1 MLGAPRGGVSVHI
14 YGHGPLRIFLMK
26 KPINFLLPGAVL
38 ALVGQAH
45 APIAAIYEKHYYL
58 RPCLPDEPPVSGHKG
73 FLDHYH
79 ELIGT
84 WTRKLRSRQQAEDL
98 THDAFVRVLENP
110 REQVEQPRA
119 YLHQTAR
126 NIAVDGYRRE
136 ERRQA
141 LELAAFA
148 SGLDGGGDPQDYV
161 HALELA
167 DRVERALAELPLN
180 CRRVFI
186 WQKLEGLTQAEIA
199 ERMGLT
205 KNMVEKYMIRTL
217 RHLREHLDVS
227 AG

>member
-1 MLGAPRGGVSVHI
+1 MT
-14 YGHGPLRIFLMK
+14 
-26 KPINFLLPGAVL
+26 
-38 ALVGQAH
+38 QT
-45 APIAAIYEKHYYL
+45 
-58 RPCLPDEPPVSGHKG
+58 VSGHKG

-98 THDAFVRVLENP
+98 AHDAFVRVLENP

-126 NIAVDGYRRE
+126 NLAVDGLRRE
-136 ERRQA
+136 DRRQA
-141 LELAAFA
+141 LALEAIDNGTTG
-148 SGLDGGGDPQDYV
+148 SDDPEAYV

-167 DRVERALAELPLN
+167 DSVERALAGLPLN
-180 CRRVFI
+180 CRQVFI

-199 ERMGLT
+199 ERMGLS

-227 AG
+227 A

>member
-1 MLGAPRGGVSVHI
+1 MSR
-14 YGHGPLRIFLMK
+14 
-26 KPINFLLPGAVL
+26 
-38 ALVGQAH
+38 
-45 APIAAIYEKHYYL
+45 
-58 RPCLPDEPPVSGHKG
+58 HKG

-98 THDAFVRVLENP
+98 AHDAFVRVLEND
-110 REQVEQPRA
+110 QAGVEQPRA
-119 YLHQTAR
+119 YLHQIAR

-136 ERRQA
+136 DRRQA
-141 LELAAFA
+141 LEQDAFELGSDA
-148 SGLDGGGDPQDYV
+148 SGDPEAYMNAV
-161 HALELA
+161 ELA
-167 DRVERALAELPLN
+167 DSVERALAELPLN

-199 ERMGLT
+199 ARMGLT

-227 AG
+227 TR

>member
-1 MLGAPRGGVSVHI
+1 MSR
-14 YGHGPLRIFLMK
+14 
-26 KPINFLLPGAVL
+26 
-38 ALVGQAH
+38 
-45 APIAAIYEKHYYL
+45 
-58 RPCLPDEPPVSGHKG
+58 HKG

-84 WTRKLRSRQQAEDL
+84 WTRKLRSRHQAEDL
-98 THDAFVRVLENP
+98 AHDAFVRVLENDAQP
-110 REQVEQPRA
+110 VEQPRA

-136 ERRQA
+136 DRRQA
-141 LELAAFA
+141 LEQE
-148 SGLDGGGDPQDYV
+148 GLDLSPVAGDDPEAYV

-167 DRVERALAELPLN
+167 DSVERALAQLPLN
-180 CRRVFI
+180 CRKVFI

-227 AG
+227 TR

>member
-1 MLGAPRGGVSVHI
+1 MAKTRTVS
-14 YGHGPLRIFLMK
+14 R
-26 KPINFLLPGAVL
+26 
-38 ALVGQAH
+38 
-45 APIAAIYEKHYYL
+45 
-58 RPCLPDEPPVSGHKG
+58 HKG
-73 FLDHYH
+73 FLDHYQ

-84 WTRKLRSRQQAEDL
+84 WTRKLRNRQQAEDL
-98 THDAFVRVLENP
+98 AHDAFVRVLEND
-110 REQVEQPRA
+110 QDGVEQPRA

-136 ERRQA
+136 DRRQA
-141 LELAAFA
+141 VEQDILDPGTDA
-148 SGLDGGGDPQDYV
+148 SGDPEAYM
-161 HALELA
+161 HAIELA
-167 DRVERALAELPLN
+167 DSVERALAQLPLN

-227 AG
+227 TR